1 MKKILTWQ
9 DSSRTHT
16 IDHSL
21 GLVFFRTQIIAHPY
35 LAFHG
40 STEVET
46 PDEYLCPITHE
57 LMRDPVIAS
66 DGYSYER
73 SAIAAWLG
81 SGGDPV
87 SPMTNDPLLSP
98 TLTPNRSLKLLIER
112 FLS

>member
-1 MKKILTWQ
+1 M
-9 DSSRTHT
+9 
-16 IDHSL
+16 
-21 GLVFFRTQIIAHPY
+21 
-35 LAFHG
+35 
-40 STEVET
+40 ET

-81 SGGDPV
+81 SGGDLV

-98 TLTPNRSLKLLIER
+98 TLTTNRSLKLLIER

>member
-1 MKKILTWQ
+1 MTLITILISQ
-9 DSSRTHT
+9 
-16 IDHSL
+16 
-21 GLVFFRTQIIAHPY
+21 VIAHPY

-40 STEVET
+40 SAEVET

-73 SAIAAWLG
+73 SAMEEWLR
-81 SGGDPV
+81 SGEEAV
-87 SPMTNDPLLSP
+87 SPMTNAPLLSP